1 MVAQYD
7 DDDIV
12 EDYEEVSSGQN
23 QARRVE
29 SAQGGPVQ
37 RPGDRPVR
45 PSDKVRPGTSS
56 MPALGDKGGKS
67 GPPSDPNQGYDD
79 GQNPMAKGKVSAKQA
94 KLIWIICIAICILGP
109 AAVAVHYFFIRKAP
123 EVPQNTGTARANTTP
138 KPKELSPRQILEQRY
153 VLACAEKRKEVQMS
167 RAYDLLLVAWRDAR
181 EARKAAMES
190 GEDKALF
197 MKAYEM
203 HFRVATIEKLMRHTF
218 KPDPDKIVLGPNE
231 LGSPS
236 DMEWYKDEDL
246 QDPAQILAQGFE
258 LAVANIAKQINENK
272 VMIQS
277 KAIAGAMWNDETYGP
292 QLKKWQSDM
301 IEAGEKGIFRQ
312 EDLDYVSR
320 PPRGP
325 DEPAPYL
332 D

>member
-56 MPALGDKGGKS
+56 MPALADRGGASGDS
-67 GPPSDPNQGYDD
+67 NQPGYDD

-123 EVPQNTGTARANTTP
+123 EPSQNTGTARANTTP
-138 KPKELSPRQILEQRY
+138 KPKELTPRQILEQKY
-153 VLACAEKRKEVQMS
+153 VLACAEKRKEIQLS

-181 EARKAAMES
+181 EARKAAMDTS
-190 GEDKALF
+190 EDKALF
-197 MKAYEM
+197 LKAYET
-203 HFRVATIEKLMRHTF
+203 HFRAATMEKLLQHTF
-218 KPDPDKIVLGPNE
+218 KVDTSRLTLGANE
-231 LGSPS
+231 LGAPS
-236 DMEWYKDEDL
+236 EMEWYKDEDL
-246 QDPAQILAQGFE
+246 QDPEQILAQGYA

-272 VMIQS
+272 INIQS
-277 KAIAGAMWNDETYGP
+277 KAIASAMWNDENYGP
-292 QLKKWQSDM
+292 QLKKWQAEV
-301 IEAGEKGIFRQ
+301 IEAEKNGVFRQ
-312 EDLDYVSR
+312 EDLDYVNR

>member
-1 MVAQYD
+1 LVAQYD

-56 MPALGDKGGKS
+56 MPALGDKGGQS
-67 GPPSDPNQGYDD
+67 SDPNQGYDD

-153 VLACAEKRKEVQMS
+153 VLACVEKRKEIQLS

-181 EARKAAMES
+181 NARKAAMDTS
-190 GEDKALF
+190 EDKALW

-203 HFRVATIEKLMRHTF
+203 HFRAATMEKLLEHTF
-218 KPDPDKIVLGPNE
+218 KPDTSRLTLGTNE
-231 LGSPS
+231 LGTPS
-236 DMEWYKDEDL
+236 EMEWYKDEDL
-246 QDPAQILAQGFE
+246 TDPAQILAQAYQ
-258 LAVANIAKQINENK
+258 LAVSNIAKQINENK

-292 QLKKWQSDM
+292 QLKKWQADM
-301 IEAGEKGIFRQ
+301 IEAGEKGIFSQ
-312 EDLDYVSR
+312 EDLDYVNR